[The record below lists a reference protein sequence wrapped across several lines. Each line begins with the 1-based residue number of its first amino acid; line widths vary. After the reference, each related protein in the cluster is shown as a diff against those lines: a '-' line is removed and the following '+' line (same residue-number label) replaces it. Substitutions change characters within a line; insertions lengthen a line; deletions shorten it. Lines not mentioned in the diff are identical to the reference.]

1 MGMHL
6 YALFASPGELYAPFA
21 SAWRPADVKW
31 RHILEVAC

>member
-21 SAWRPADVKW
+21 SAWRPAG
-31 RHILEVAC
+31 RQMAHILEVAC